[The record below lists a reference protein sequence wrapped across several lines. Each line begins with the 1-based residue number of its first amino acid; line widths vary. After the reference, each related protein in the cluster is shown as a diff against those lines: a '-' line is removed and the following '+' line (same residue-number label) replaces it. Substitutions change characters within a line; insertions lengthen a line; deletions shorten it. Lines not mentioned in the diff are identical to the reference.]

1 MSDDRKPGQ
10 RSRVFF
16 WLAGIALVG
25 GIAAFVVTTYRPGDA
40 APPTAQAPQATPV
53 SVATVETQDV
63 MRWQDFSGRLEAVEH
78 VEIRSRVTGQ
88 VQDVLFREGS
98 LVKQGD
104 LLVLIDPAPFEAEV
118 ARAEAQVASAR
129 TRLSFTK
136 KEHERAQKL
145 ADTGTVPLRERD
157 SRDNDYREAQAAL
170 RAAEAQLK
178 TATLNLGYTE
188 IRAPVS
194 GRVGKALITEGNLV
208 AAGAGAPVL
217 TTLVSVDPIYAS
229 FDVDE
234 KIVMQALHDLKSSGD
249 GALDV
254 GRIPVEMEGAVAGAE
269 TVHGQL
275 QMIDNVVDAASGT
288 IRVRAV
294 FPNPDGLL
302 IPGQFARLRMGQAS
316 TSPLLL
322 ITERAVANDQ
332 DRRYVL
338 VVDAENKAQYREV
351 TLGADVGRLRV
362 VTSGLKDGERIIVNG
377 LQRVRPGMPVQ
388 PEVTS
393 MTPGSGP
400 TPETAP
406 DAAAETAAR

>member
-1 MSDDRKPGQ
+1 MSDDLKPGQ

-16 WLAGIALVG
+16 WLAGIAVAG
-25 GIAAFVVTTYRPGDA
+25 GIAAVAVTTYRAGDA
-40 APPTAQAPQATPV
+40 ASPAPTAPQATPV

-63 MRWQDFSGRLEAVEH
+63 MRWQEFSGRLEAVER
-78 VEIRSRVTGQ
+78 VDIRSRVAGQ
-88 VQDVLFREGS
+88 VLDVPFREGS
-98 LVKQGD
+98 LVDEGD

-129 TRLSFTK
+129 TRLAFTK
-136 KEHERAQKL
+136 KENERAVKL
-145 ADTGTVPLRERD
+145 ADTGTVPVREKD
-157 SRDNDYREAQAAL
+157 SRANDYREAQAAL

-178 TATLNLGYTE
+178 TAILNLGYTE

-217 TTLVSVDPIYAS
+217 TTLVSIDPIYAT

-234 KIVMQALHDLKSSGD
+234 KIVMQALHDLKSTGD
-249 GALDV
+249 GSLDV
-254 GRIPVEMEGAVAGAE
+254 GRIPVEMEGVVAGAD

-294 FPNPDGLL
+294 FPNPDGML
-302 IPGQFARLRMGQAS
+302 IPGQFARLRMGQANS
-316 TSPLLL
+316 SPLLL

-338 VVDAENKAQYREV
+338 VVDDENKAQYREV
-351 TLGADVGRLRV
+351 TLGAEVGQLRI
-362 VTSGLKDGERIIVNG
+362 VTSGLKSGERIIVSG
-377 LQRVRPGMPVQ
+377 LQRVRPGAPVQ
-388 PEVTS
+388 PEMTG

-400 TPETAP
+400 AP
-406 DAAAETAAR
+406 DASAETAER